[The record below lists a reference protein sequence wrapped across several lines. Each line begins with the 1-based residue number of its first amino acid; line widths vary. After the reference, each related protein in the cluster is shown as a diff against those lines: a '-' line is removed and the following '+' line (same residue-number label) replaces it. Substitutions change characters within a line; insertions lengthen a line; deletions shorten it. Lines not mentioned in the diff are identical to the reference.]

1 MDNKGKQFKNSD
13 FPNGVLCD
21 WPIKWAILNQQ
32 TTKLKSFL
40 DRGSKKFLMLYQ

>member
-13 FPNGVLCD
+13 FPNRVLCD

-32 TTKLKSFL
+32 TTKLKLVSSIKVA
-40 DRGSKKFLMLYQ
+40 RNY